1 MVDHSELARAALRRL
16 WAWLTGAGYRPERRY
31 MRGGRA
37 RQAQPSWRG
46 PRARAPLRP
55 RPM

>member
-37 RQAQPSWRG
+37 RQAQPS
-46 PRARAPLRP
+46 
-55 RPM
+55 